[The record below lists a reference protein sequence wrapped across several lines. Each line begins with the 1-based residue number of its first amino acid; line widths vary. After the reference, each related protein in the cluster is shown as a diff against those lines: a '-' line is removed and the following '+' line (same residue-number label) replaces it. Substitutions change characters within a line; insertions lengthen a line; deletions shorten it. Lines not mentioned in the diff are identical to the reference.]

1 MPHGRPGVV
10 YFARNS
16 AMGDT
21 ADIPRT
27 GNRVTFQD
35 EYCFVCGKLNPIGL
49 KLRFAYDREN
59 RRATAEVTFG
69 PEHQGWD
76 GVVHGGIL
84 ASVLDDVMA
93 HSILTTDNLPIT
105 TKISVVYRKPVRV
118 GETLHLEGTVEHLK
132 SRTAVARATAYVV
145 QDPGSDARDV
155 RVEAEGTYYLDK
167 PRGADKG

>member
-1 MPHGRPGVV
+1 
-10 YFARNS
+10 
-16 AMGDT
+16 MGDT

-27 GNRVTFQD
+27 GARVTFQD

-49 KLRFAYDREN
+49 KLRFEYDREN

-93 HSILTTDNLPIT
+93 HSILTTDNLAIT
-105 TKISVVYRKPVRV
+105 TEISVIYRKPVRV
-118 GETLHLEGTVEHLK
+118 GETLHLEGTVDLLK
-132 SRTAVARATAYVV
+132 SRTAVARAVAYVV
-145 QDPGSDARDV
+145 RGHGDDAREV

-167 PRGADKG
+167 PRGADEG